1 MSPECTLDVGSLNFG
16 KKPNQ
21 YYMEKP
27 INTEYNWV
35 ADLYLNMNPNTFCSK
50 KVTSNKSNIFYKI

>member
-1 MSPECTLDVGSLNFG
+1 MSPECTLDVESLNFG

-27 INTEYNWV
+27 INTEYKL
-35 ADLYLNMNPNTFCSK
+35 DCRSLSQYES
-50 KVTSNKSNIFYKI
+50 